1 MFNHD
6 GWLFGGG
13 MWLMWIVFIVLLVL
27 AIKYLV
33 AAGRASH
40 EDDSPITILKKRYAR
55 GEIDD
60 EEFERRRKQLE
71 R

>member
-13 MWLMWIVFIVLLVL
+13 MWLMWIVFIVLLGLV
-27 AIKYLV
+27 IKYL
-33 AAGRASH
+33 AAGGTASR
-40 EDDSPITILKKRYAR
+40 EADSPLDILKKRYAR

-60 EEFERRRKQLE
+60 EEFERRRKPLE
-71 R
+71 H